1 MAADKVSFGEQ
12 IEIRFYKCVTLVPV
26 IITYGVFVFLFSYYA
41 YVSTFPLIVKFFL
54 YPSIMGDFY
63 GTIGIKEYW
72 TSAEELR
79 ASQ

>member
-12 IEIRFYKCVTLVPV
+12 MEIRFYKCVTLVPV
-26 IITYGVFVFLFSYYA
+26 IITYGVFVFLFTYYA
-41 YVSTFPLIVKFFL
+41 YVSALFMTQQFFL

-63 GTIGIKEYW
+63 GTIGIKEFW

-79 ASQ
+79 AS